1 MRAAMDRIAERLRAV
16 DITTS
21 PSRESAD
28 VLVAVINGASGPQI
42 VRIDAGA
49 STLRLR
55 IDGWRMDAPGSSPP
69 YLAELGRRHA
79 PVRVVHDAGTGSM
92 SAMVEMPMPG
102 IADDSGGLHRALA
115 MLVGAV
121 EDGLRRSSSP
131 PLSEE
136 AVWRP
141 SGRRREVLET
151 LAPWG
156 RVLSGD
162 PPASHRQVYL
172 GERLRSLEKNL
183 LKMRRPHALLIGHP
197 GTGKT
202 ALVKEL
208 ARRIVHEPHR
218 LLPPLRDRDVFELS
232 VTSFRG
238 GSGARGAYEERM
250 STLVS
255 TLSANP
261 EIILF
266 VDEVHQFVS
275 SAMHERSAFSQG
287 DQAFKQAIGE
297 GRFSIIGATTL
308 AEFHHHIE
316 PDGAIVRR
324 FGLMRIDPPT
334 PRETLS
340 ILRGRR
346 TQFEEHY
353 RPLSVPDEVLRQCVE
368 RSEEYLL
375 GRHQPDKAL
384 DVLDEACAEAQSA
397 GDATVT
403 ERHVLLAIQD
413 EVGRSTTAEIL
424 SVDSVATRLAERIV
438 GQDAVVREVSGHF
451 VTGLSDPWLER
462 RGPRG
467 CWMFVGQTG
476 TGKTELALA
485 LAGLLGGGRDAVI
498 RIDCNTLGSGNDP
511 GPALSRLLG
520 ASRGYVGYARGEGG
534 LLSRI
539 RHTPEA
545 LVLFDE
551 IEKTSPK
558 VGDTLLQLM
567 DEGQISDAD
576 NNVLDFRRAFVIF
589 TTNAGAD
596 DTRPSIGFVDHG
608 VPPHRNAAEPARRQ
622 LSAAGFSSA
631 FLARIEAWL
640 AFQPL
645 TREAG
650 ELLVRRRLA
659 EVERAA
665 SQRGYVVRWDESV
678 VGCVLDEWAPR
689 AGARLAFDI
698 LQQRVTQQLLLAERN
713 GDLAG
718 VATIELR
725 AEPGPGHDLGNVTSE
740 VIKDTLV
747 VTLG

>member
-1 MRAAMDRIAERLRAV
+1 M
-16 DITTS
+16 
-21 PSRESAD
+21 
-28 VLVAVINGASGPQI
+28 
-42 VRIDAGA
+42 
-49 STLRLR
+49 
-55 IDGWRMDAPGSSPP
+55 
-69 YLAELGRRHA
+69 
-79 PVRVVHDAGTGSM
+79 
-92 SAMVEMPMPG
+92 
-102 IADDSGGLHRALA
+102 
-115 MLVGAV
+115 
-121 EDGLRRSSSP
+121 
-131 PLSEE
+131 
-136 AVWRP
+136 
-141 SGRRREVLET
+141 
-151 LAPWG
+151 
-156 RVLSGD
+156 
-162 PPASHRQVYL
+162 
-172 GERLRSLEKNL
+172 
-183 LKMRRPHALLIGHP
+183 
-197 GTGKT
+197 
-202 ALVKEL
+202 
-208 ARRIVHEPHR
+208 
-218 LLPPLRDRDVFELS
+218 
-232 VTSFRG
+232 
-238 GSGARGAYEERM
+238 
-250 STLVS
+250 
-255 TLSANP
+255 
-261 EIILF
+261 
-266 VDEVHQFVS
+266 
-275 SAMHERSAFSQG
+275 
-287 DQAFKQAIGE
+287 
-297 GRFSIIGATTL
+297 
-308 AEFHHHIE
+308 
-316 PDGAIVRR
+316 
-324 FGLMRIDPPT
+324 
-334 PRETLS
+334 
-340 ILRGRR
+340 
-346 TQFEEHY
+346 
-353 RPLSVPDEVLRQCVE
+353 
-368 RSEEYLL
+368 
-375 GRHQPDKAL
+375 
-384 DVLDEACAEAQSA
+384 
-397 GDATVT
+397 
-403 ERHVLLAIQD
+403 
-413 EVGRSTTAEIL
+413 
-424 SVDSVATRLAERIV
+424 DSVATRLAERIV